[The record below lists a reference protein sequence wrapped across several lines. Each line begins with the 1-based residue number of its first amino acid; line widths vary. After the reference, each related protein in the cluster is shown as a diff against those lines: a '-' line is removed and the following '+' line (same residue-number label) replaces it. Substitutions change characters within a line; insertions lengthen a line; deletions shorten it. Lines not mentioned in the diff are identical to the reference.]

1 MPHICCVVRL
11 RRQPPEVVHA
21 HGYEDDW
28 RGGEGII
35 DQYAKNP
42 GDGCVRVLWITF
54 VAGLLAL
61 CSGAAALGQ
70 ASPRQLDASLPDRE
84 LVIATKE
91 AAPFAM
97 KGPDGTW
104 QGISIELWR
113 HVADQ
118 LHLRYHFVEVATVQD
133 LLAAT
138 EAGKVDAAVAAVT
151 VTAARAQTSDFS
163 QPFYRSGLGVAV
175 AGGVADW
182 LPILRAFLSFRFLQ
196 AIVALLAIAL
206 IVGTLVWLFE
216 RRQNHHFAGKAMH
229 GLASGIWWSAVA
241 MTQAGAAQGAPSS
254 LPGRLLAVVWMI
266 VSIIA
271 LAVFTAGVTSAITT
285 HQLQGLV
292 RNVDDLRSLRV
303 AVVNGSSSVDFL
315 EQQRITHRGFTDPT
329 AALNAVQ
336 QGSIDAFV
344 YDRPLLSWIVRGNFP
359 SLQVLGVSFD
369 PQNYAIALP
378 LNSALRVPIDVA
390 LLESVTSEWWQ
401 QVLYRYSGQAS
412 TEGR

>member
-1 MPHICCVVRL
+1 
-11 RRQPPEVVHA
+11 
-21 HGYEDDW
+21 
-28 RGGEGII
+28 
-35 DQYAKNP
+35 
-42 GDGCVRVLWITF
+42 
-54 VAGLLAL
+54 
-61 CSGAAALGQ
+61 
-70 ASPRQLDASLPDRE
+70 
-84 LVIATKE
+84 
-91 AAPFAM
+91 M
-97 KGPDGTW
+97 KGPDGAW

-113 HVADQ
+113 HIADHM
-118 LHLRYHFVEVATVQD
+118 HLRYHFVEVATVQD

-138 EAGKVDAAVAAVT
+138 STGEADTAVAAVT
-151 VTAARAQTSDFS
+151 VTAARAQTSDFT

-182 LPILRAFLSFRFLQ
+182 LPILRAFLSLRFLQ

-206 IVGTLVWLFE
+206 LVGTLVWLFE
-216 RRQNHHFAGKAMH
+216 RRRNDHFAGGPMQ
-229 GLASGIWWSAVA
+229 GLTSGIWWSAVA

-254 LPGRLLAVVWMI
+254 LAGRLLAVVWMI

-303 AVVNGSSSVDFL
+303 GVVSGSSSVDFL
-315 EQQRITHRGFTDPT
+315 EQQRITHRGFADPT

-336 QGSIDAFV
+336 AGSIDAFV
-344 YDRPLLSWIVRGNFP
+344 YDRPLLSWIMRGNFP
-359 SLQVLGVSFD
+359 RLQVLGVTFD

-378 LNSALRVPIDVA
+378 LNSELRVPIDVA

-401 QVLYRYSGQAS
+401 QVLYRYAGQAS
-412 TEGR
+412 AEGR